1 MLRRQK
7 PLFILTVIC
16 TVFLLCLSASH
27 GIISADETLHAE
39 TEEKPVIDSRTDKL
53 LRAMG
58 DYLKSSEQFSL
69 HANVTFDDLA
79 SSGQKIQYASSS
91 DIAVHRPD
99 RVYAE
104 KQSDLGGKRFWYD
117 GKNMTQMDTG
127 LGVYATVPVP
137 ADIDSAMDHLAEKH
151 GFSPPLVDFVYSDPY
166 HTLIENVES
175 GFYVGLHDI
184 EGVRCHHLAFVQK
197 NIDWQI
203 WIEDGKQM
211 VPRKFIITYK
221 TIPASPQ
228 YSAVLSEWDL
238 DAHLPDALF
247 NINLTST
254 ENFEKIEFVTV
265 SDDVPNKSK
274 PKDKK

>member
-1 MLRRQK
+1 MLRKQK
-7 PLFILTVIC
+7 PLIILTVISA
-16 TVFLLCLSASH
+16 VFLLCLSASRCF
-27 GIISADETLHAE
+27 INAEETQPIE
-39 TEEKPVIDSRTDKL
+39 TEEKTEIDSRTDKL
-53 LRAMG
+53 LKAMG
-58 DYLKSSEQFSL
+58 DYLKSSKQFSF
-69 HANVTFDDLA
+69 HANITFDDLIP
-79 SSGQKIQYASSS
+79 SGQKIQYASSS
-91 DIAVHRPD
+91 NIAVHRPD

-137 ADIDSAMDHLAEKH
+137 TDIDSAMDHLAEKY

-175 GFYVGLHDI
+175 GFYAGLHDV
-184 EGVRCHHLAFVQK
+184 EGVRCHHLAFAQK

-211 VPRKFIITYK
+211 VPRKIVITYK
-221 TIPASPQ
+221 TIPESPQ

-238 DAHLPDALF
+238 KARLPDALF
-247 NINLTST
+247 DIDLTST
-254 ENFEKIEFVTV
+254 EGLERIEFMTV
-265 SDDVPNKSK
+265 SDTVPNKPE
-274 PKDKK
+274 PKD